1 MPFVDS
7 IELPEVFNLKF
18 IFEQFEG
25 NIRNI
30 FKIRETFKI
39 TKLLC

>member
-1 MPFVDS
+1 MMPFVDS

-25 NIRNI
+25 NITYLR
-30 FKIRETFKI
+30 
-39 TKLLC
+39 